1 MSNVKAFNYPGYGEW
16 AVKNLSYA
24 QAVRVGDRIICSGQG
39 TPADSTTET
48 QASQSTDTPSVHR
61 WLELPADRVHPGHPG
76 AGRPLRRDR
85 PGL

>member
-39 TPADSTTET
+39 TPAAAGITEI
-48 QASQSTDTPSVHR
+48 QISP
-61 WLELPADRVHPGHPG
+61 PC
-76 AGRPLRRDR
+76 
-85 PGL
+85 